1 MEIREKISELLNDE
15 CYDICEEFEPASVAV
30 AVETI
35 ISELEQNLAE
45 LRTHVATCEF
55 GRYTFKV
62 SNRIGGFVSCSDEN
76 GTGVSETLYYPYYY
90 DEDGDGLKNLIEM
103 MNEAFY
109 HCVN

>member
-1 MEIREKISELLNDE
+1 MEIRERISELLNDE
-15 CYDICEEFEPASVAV
+15 CYEICEVFEPASVAD

-35 ISELEQNLAE
+35 ISRLEHNLAD
-45 LRTHVATCEF
+45 LRTHVAMCEL

-62 SNRIGGFVSCSDEN
+62 NNRIGGFVSCSDEN
-76 GTGVSETLYYPYYY
+76 GTGVSETRYYPYYY
-90 DEDGDGLKNLIEM
+90 DEDVDGLKNLIEM